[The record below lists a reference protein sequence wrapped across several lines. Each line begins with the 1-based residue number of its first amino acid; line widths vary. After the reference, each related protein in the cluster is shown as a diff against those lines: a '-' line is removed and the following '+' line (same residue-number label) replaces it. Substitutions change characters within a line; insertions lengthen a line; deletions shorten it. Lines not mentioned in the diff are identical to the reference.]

1 MYMFG
6 GEFTSR
12 SQTQFYHYRLFRHFL
27 PHHLWPCDSLYLIRD
42 MWRLD
47 LQTYSW
53 EQVLNYFANLQCA
66 SLSTLNDE

>member
-12 SQTQFYHYRLFRHFL
+12 SQTQFYHYRFFSHVL

-53 EQVLNYFANLQCA
+53 EQVHNYFASLQCA
-66 SLSTLNDE
+66 SVSTLNEK